1 MKYYLF
7 IGYQTIEKF
16 RDHGKIQIFFDNTL
30 LEEFSANELNIK
42 NIFHNT
48 NIDRHTRVYETMYHS
63 KQPKRN
69 YFKDSQY
76 RVYES
81 QPKRI
86 KVIEID
92 SNEFQ
97 RANITKLT
105 IKIVGGP
112 SNNANGF
119 ISKRNMVV
127 IFPVFL
133 LPKFGFTFD
142 ILDRIYNKMKK
153 NFFSKYKLN
162 SYPFYIENNEVPQ
175 PNEDGTYTIN
185 KKPLQWPGPNYVPIN
200 ENSKNCLLLGQPIG
214 NDCEMNFYI
223 HKKHKIYSI
232 HTSPNPPI
240 GKWQLN
246 LCFVNLYEKLVKSSY
261 HTLDSWRNRCVD
273 LKGWSLINNLLE
285 KTAEMYDNIGKQDG
299 GSNKYFERW
308 FARTYKGKTV
318 TEVSS
323 KEWHFSDNGID
334 WSPTKEEWNEIKVKF
349 RLDKNKGLKE
359 FVEDINALYPID
371 K

>member
-1 MKYYLF
+1 MKYYLI
-7 IGYQTIEKF
+7 IGYQTLEKF
-16 RDHGKIQIFFDNTL
+16 RDYGRIQLYFNDLL
-30 LEEFSANELNIK
+30 LEDFTADEENNIT

-48 NIDRHTRVYETMYHS
+48 NINHDTRVFETMYHS
-63 KQPKRN
+63 KQPKEN
-69 YFKDSQY
+69 YFKKSIY
-76 RVYES
+76 RVYDS
-81 QPKRI
+81 QPKKI
-86 KVIEID
+86 KVLEID

-133 LPKFGFTFD
+133 LPKFSFAFD
-142 ILDRIYNKMKK
+142 LLNRVYNKMKE

-162 SYPFYIENNEVPQ
+162 SYPFYIKDNEVPQ
-175 PNEDGTYTIN
+175 PNEDGTYIIN

-214 NDCEMNFYI
+214 NDCEINFYI

-232 HTSPNPPI
+232 HTSPKPPV

-246 LCFVNLYEKLVKSSY
+246 LCFINLYEKLIKSSF
-261 HTLDSWRNRCVD
+261 HTFDSWRHRCVD
-273 LKGWSLINNLLE
+273 LKEWNLINTVLQ
-285 KTAEMYDNIGKQDG
+285 KTTKMYETLRKG
-299 GSNKYFERW
+299 GSNKSFERW
-308 FARTYKGKTV
+308 FARNYDGKKV
-318 TEVSS
+318 TEVGPG
-323 KEWHFSDNGID
+323 EYQFSDNGID
-334 WSPTKEEWNEIKVKF
+334 WFPTKKEWEEISSKY
-349 RLDKNKGLKE
+349 RRYKNKGLEE
-359 FVEDINALYPID
+359 FIEERDTVYPID